1 MRRKDRS
8 IGRPAAADL
17 VVQAAPLPRQR
28 AAFFGAR
35 ACRRSPRGAAA
46 TLVALLIGTVLAA
59 CEPPPAPLTILP
71 DDALTVA
78 DTSQLTGRRMNLP
91 LPDCTARPSDCDE
104 IRLINQLDGWDLDP
118 RVEVRFSGP
127 VDVGRVTA
135 DTLYLEQLG
144 ASGRIGL
151 NRLVWDAATNTL
163 YGQPR
168 QLLRDGTRYRVV
180 VTAGINGQSGTR
192 EFTTTSATRALRQ
205 MRSQLDNG
213 RAYTAAGIALGARGL
228 DFVRPDGTRTVYPS
242 TTVAR
247 VRRFNDVGNAGL
259 QEEIVFDSA
268 QVTLTASTYAFGSFL
283 APSWLDADR
292 TIPAQPTGT
301 GPVVRGRE
309 EVGFTLILPQGLE
322 PAGGWP
328 VAIFGPGVTRSKYD
342 LFLASDELLR
352 RGIATI
358 AIDPVGHAY
367 GPRSTAGVDLA
378 VPPSSVT
385 FSGFGRGIDQDRDG
399 VIGPRE
405 GLSAPVAPHPKA
417 AIALR
422 DGLRQTAL
430 DNMALARAIARGVDV
445 DGDGSNDLR
454 TTGIGYY
461 AQSLGGIYGTMVMAT
476 DPTLGVGV
484 LNVPGGPI
492 LDIARLAPG
501 FRPEVARELAN
512 RRPALL
518 NGGDA
523 GFTESQPLYDMPPET
538 SPAPGALAIQAVGAR
553 TNWVDRSGSPEA
565 FAPLLRTRPA
575 EGLAAKKV
583 LYQFAFGDG
592 TVPNPTSATIMR
604 AGGLQDVTTFY
615 RNDLTATA
623 LTDPHG
629 FLLDPRVQGRQ
640 QGQLQVAAFLA
651 SGGTSIVDP
660 DGPAPV
666 FEVPITDPAA
676 LERCNFSGSAG
687 LERCTP

>member
-1 MRRKDRS
+1 MRMRY
-8 IGRPAAADL
+8 A
-17 VVQAAPLPRQR
+17 V
-28 AAFFGAR
+28 
-35 ACRRSPRGAAA
+35 A
-46 TLVALLIGTVLAA
+46 TLAGLLMSALLIA

-71 DDALTVA
+71 DDALTVPDA
-78 DTSQLTGRRMNLP
+78 NQLTGRRMALP
-91 LPDCTARPSDCDE
+91 LPDCTARPSDCDD
-104 IRLINQLDGWDLDP
+104 IRLVNTLDGWDLDP

-127 VDVGRVTA
+127 IDLGRVTVS
-135 DTLYLEQLG
+135 TLYLEPLSG
-144 ASGRIGL
+144 SGRIGL
-151 NRLVWDAATNTL
+151 NRLVWDATTSTL

-168 QLLRDGTRYRVV
+168 QLLRDGTRYRIV
-180 VTAGINGQSGTR
+180 VTSGINGQSGTR
-192 EFTTTSATRALRQ
+192 EFTTMSATRALRQ
-205 MRSQLDNG
+205 MRSQLDG
-213 RAYTAAGIALGARGL
+213 GSAYTAAGIGIGARGL
-228 DFVRPDGTRTVYPS
+228 DFVRPDGSRTVYPS
-242 TTVAR
+242 ATVAR

-268 QVTLTASTYAFGSFL
+268 QATLTASTYAFGSFL

-292 TIPAQPTGT
+292 TIPARPTKGG
-301 GPVVRGRE
+301 GPIVRGRE
-309 EVGFTLILPQGLE
+309 EVGFVLILPQGLK

-328 VAIFGPGVTRSKYD
+328 VAVFGPGVTRSKYD

-367 GPRSTAGVDLA
+367 GPRSTAGVDLI
-378 VPPSSVT
+378 VPPGSRT
-385 FSGFGRGIDQDRDG
+385 FSGFGRGIDQDGDG

-405 GLSAPVAPHPKA
+405 GLSAPVAPHPKS

-430 DNMALARAIARGVDV
+430 DNMALARAISRGVDV
-445 DGDGSNDLR
+445 DGDGSTDLATSG
-454 TTGIGYY
+454 TTYY

-492 LDIARLAPG
+492 LDIARLSPG

-538 SPAPGALAIQAVGAR
+538 SPVPGALAIQAVGAR
-553 TNWVDRSGSPEA
+553 TNWIDRSGSPEA

-575 EGLAAKKV
+575 EGMPAKRV
-583 LYQFAFGDG
+583 LYQFAFGDA
-592 TVPNPTSATIMR
+592 TVPNPTSATVMR
-604 AGGLQDVTTFY
+604 AGGLRDVTTFY
-615 RNDLTATA
+615 RNDLAATT
-623 LTDPHG
+623 LSDPHG
-629 FLLDPRVQGRQ
+629 FLLDPRIQGRQ
-640 QGQLQVAAFLA
+640 QGQLQVAEFLA
-651 SGGTSIVDP
+651 SRGTSIIDP
-660 DGPAPV
+660 DAAAPV
-666 FEVPITDPAA
+666 FEVPITDPAR
-676 LERCNFSGSAG
+676 LERCNFSGSTT

>member
-1 MRRKDRS
+1 MREFRAV
-8 IGRPAAADL
+8 AALA
-17 VVQAAPLPRQR
+17 
-28 AAFFGAR
+28 
-35 ACRRSPRGAAA
+35 
-46 TLVALLIGTVLAA
+46 ALLIGTVLVA
-59 CEPPPAPLTILP
+59 CEPPPPPLTILP

-78 DTSQLTGRRMNLP
+78 DANQLTGRRLNLP
-91 LPDCTARPSDCDE
+91 LPDCTTRPSDCDE
-104 IRLINQLDGWDLDP
+104 IRLVNTLDGWDLDP

-127 VDVGRVTA
+127 VDIGRVTA
-135 DTLYLEQLG
+135 STFYLERVG
-144 ASGRIGL
+144 TSDRVGL
-151 NRLVWDAATNTL
+151 NRLVWDATTNTL

-168 QLLRDGTRYRVV
+168 QVLRDDTRYRVV

-192 EFTTTSATRALRQ
+192 EFTTMSATRALRQ
-205 MRSQLDNG
+205 MRNQLDTG
-213 RAYTAAGIALGARGL
+213 SAYTAAGIGTSARRL

-242 TTVAR
+242 ATVAR

-259 QEEIVFDSA
+259 QEETVFDSA

-292 TIPAQPTGT
+292 TIPARPTKGG

-309 EVGFTLILPQGLE
+309 EVGFVLILPQGTK

-367 GPRSTAGVDLA
+367 GPRSTAGVDLSA
-378 VPPSSVT
+378 PPSSVT
-385 FSGFGRGIDQDRDG
+385 FSGFGRGVDQDGDG

-405 GLSAPVAPHPKA
+405 GLSAPGAPHPKA

-430 DNMALARAIARGVDV
+430 DNMALARAMARGADV
-445 DGDGSNDLR
+445 DGDGSSDLR

-476 DPTLGVGV
+476 DPTLGIGV
-484 LNVPGGPI
+484 LNVAGGPI
-492 LDIARLAPG
+492 LDIARLSPG
-501 FRPEVARELAN
+501 FRPEVARQLAD

-523 GFTESQPLYDMPPET
+523 GFTESQPLYFMPPET
-538 SPAPGALAIQAVGAR
+538 SPAPGAVAIQNVGAR
-553 TNWVDRSGSPEA
+553 TNWIDRSGSPEA
-565 FAPLLRTRPA
+565 FAPLLRIRPA
-575 EGLAAKKV
+575 EGMPAKRV
-583 LYQFAFGDG
+583 LYQFAFGDA
-592 TVPNPTSATIMR
+592 TVPNPTSATLMR
-604 AGGLQDVTTFY
+604 AGGLRDVTTYY
-615 RNDLTATA
+615 RNDLTPTAT
-623 LTDPHG
+623 TDPHG
-629 FLLDPRVQGRQ
+629 FLLDPRITGRQ
-640 QGQLQVAAFLA
+640 QGQLQVAEFIAT
-651 SGGTSIVDP
+651 GGTSITDP
-660 DGPAPV
+660 DGAGPV
-666 FEVPITDPAA
+666 FEVPISNPAT
-676 LERCNFSGSAG
+676 LEHCNFNGSAG
-687 LERCTP
+687 LDRCTG

>member
-1 MRRKDRS
+1 MRPLRVV
-8 IGRPAAADL
+8 PA
-17 VVQAAPLPRQR
+17 
-28 AAFFGAR
+28 
-35 ACRRSPRGAAA
+35 
-46 TLVALLIGTVLAA
+46 LVALLFGTVLAA

-78 DTSQLTGRRMNLP
+78 DSGQLTGRRMNLP
-91 LPDCTARPSDCDE
+91 LPDCAARPSDCDE
-104 IRLINQLDGWDLDP
+104 IRLLNQLDGWDLDP
-118 RVEVRFSGP
+118 RVEVRFSRPIDVSKATAERLYVEPVSGGSGP
-127 VDVGRVTA
+127 
-135 DTLYLEQLG
+135 
-144 ASGRIGL
+144 IGL

-168 QLLRDGTRYRVV
+168 QLLRDSTRYRVV
-180 VTAGINGQSGTR
+180 VTTGINGQSGTR
-192 EFTTTSATRALRQ
+192 EFTTTSATRPLRQ
-205 MRSQLDNG
+205 MRAQLDNG
-213 RAYTAAGIALGARGL
+213 RAYTAAGIGPGARGL

-242 TTVAR
+242 ATVAR
-247 VRRFNDVGNAGL
+247 VRRFNDVGDAGL
-259 QEEIVFDSA
+259 QEEVVFDSA

-292 TIPAQPTGT
+292 TIPSRPTT
-301 GPVVRGRE
+301 GAGPLVRGRE
-309 EVGFTLILPQGLE
+309 EVGFTMILPQGIE

-352 RGIATI
+352 RGIATV

-367 GPRSTAGVDLA
+367 GPRSTAGVDLL
-378 VPPSSVT
+378 VPPSSPT
-385 FSGFGRGIDQDRDG
+385 FSGFGRGIDQDGDG

-417 AIALR
+417 GIALR

-454 TTGIGYY
+454 TSGIGYY

-476 DPTLGVGV
+476 DPTLRVGV

-492 LDIARLAPG
+492 LDIARLSPG
-501 FRPEVARELAN
+501 FRPEVAAELAN

-538 SPAPGALAIQAVGAR
+538 SPAPGAVAIQAVGAR
-553 TNWVDRSGSPEA
+553 TNWLDRSGSPEA
-565 FAPLLRTRPA
+565 FAPLLRLRPA
-575 EGLAAKKV
+575 EGMGAKRV
-583 LYQFAFGDG
+583 LYQFAFGDA

-604 AGGLQDVTTFY
+604 AGGLRDVTTFY
-615 RNDLTATA
+615 RNDLAATT

-640 QGQLQVAAFLA
+640 QGQLQVAEFLA
-651 SGGTSIVDP
+651 SGGTSTIDP
-660 DGPAPV
+660 GGAAPV
-666 FEVPITDPAA
+666 FEVPITDPAT
-676 LERCNFSGSAG
+676 LERCNFSGSAA